1 VAFLLRWRAAA
12 ADVGL
17 VVALVAVGYVAAH
30 RAGVA
35 GVLIAGAAVPL
46 VVRRRWP
53 LVTLAA
59 TGTATIGYLLLGYP
73 YGPIMLSVAVAVFS
87 VAVSMP
93 ARPAGIAAAVLL
105 GGLLVPALVGPV
117 PPGWVWVVVPFAG
130 GRVVRAGREAAAR
143 VRGEEIQRY
152 VYEERLRIAGEVHD
166 VVGHGLAA
174 VHLQAQVALHVLE
187 RRPEQAGAA
196 LAAIGR
202 SSRESLAELR
212 ATLAV
217 VGGGAAGAGPGLADL
232 DGLVVRLAAAGLTVR
247 VRMMGV
253 PERLPAA
260 VDLAAYRIVQ
270 EALTNVL
277 RHAGTGRAQ
286 VSVCGSERE
295 VAVEVRDAGVAVSVV
310 EGGRGL
316 AGMRSRAVAL
326 GGDLWAG
333 PCPGGGFRVYARL
346 PVEVSS

>member
-1 VAFLLRWRAAA
+1 VAT
-12 ADVGL
+12 DVGL
-17 VVALVAVGYVAAH
+17 VVALVVGYVAAD

-35 GVLIAGAAVPL
+35 GVLVAGAAAVPL

-59 TGTATIGYLLLGYP
+59 TGTATVVYLLLGYP

-87 VAVSMP
+87 VAASMP

-105 GGLLVPALVGPV
+105 GGLLVPALVGPA
-117 PPGWVWVVVPFAG
+117 PPGWAWVVVPFMG

-143 VRGEEIQRY
+143 AKGDEIQRY
-152 VYEERLRIAGEVHD
+152 VYEERLRIAREVHD

-174 VHLQAQVALHVLE
+174 IHLQAQVALHVLE
-187 RRPEQAGAA
+187 RQPEQAGPA

-217 VGGGAAGAGPGLADL
+217 VGGAAGAGPGLADL
-232 DGLVVRLAAAGLTVR
+232 DGLVARLAAAGLTVR
-247 VRMMGV
+247 VRITGV
-253 PERLPAA
+253 PDRLPAA

-295 VAVEVRDAGVAVSVV
+295 VAVEVTDAGAEVSIVDA
-310 EGGRGL
+310 GRGI
-316 AGMRSRAVAL
+316 AGMRSRALAL
-326 GGDLWAG
+326 GGDLQAG